1 MDSYYDELE
10 RMLRDLILP
19 VPANQLEMVF
29 YYSRL
34 LSVLDAVSERIDAIK
49 SQLNVA
55 RTELDLHTR

>member
-19 VPANQLEMVF
+19 VPGNQLEMVF

-34 LSVLDAVSERIDAIK
+34 LSVLDAVAERIDAIK
-49 SQLNVA
+49 AQLNA
-55 RTELDLHTR
+55 GRAEWTD